1 MQSLVRHLRWSFD
14 NFLNTA
20 NTNKRQAKSCSVFVK
35 SIDQKILEFYEVS
48 SYQPGWYGL
57 CVVPQYH
64 YLTSVLELFANRKE
78 NYQMPSD
85 IIQSQ
90 SRNYMMLRKE
100 KFFLYL
106 HFKTDAYLGP
116 SKISNVE
123 LSCKTSTVLKINL
136 FIKS

>member
-1 MQSLVRHLRWSFD
+1 
-14 NFLNTA
+14 
-20 NTNKRQAKSCSVFVK
+20 
-35 SIDQKILEFYEVS
+35 
-48 SYQPGWYGL
+48 
-57 CVVPQYH
+57 
-64 YLTSVLELFANRKE
+64 
-78 NYQMPSD
+78 MPSD

-106 HFKTDAYLGP
+106 HFKTDACLGP